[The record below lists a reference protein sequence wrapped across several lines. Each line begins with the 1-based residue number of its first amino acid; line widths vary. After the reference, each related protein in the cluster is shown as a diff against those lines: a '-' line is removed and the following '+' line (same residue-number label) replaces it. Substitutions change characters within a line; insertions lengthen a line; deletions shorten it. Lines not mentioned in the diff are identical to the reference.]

1 MQGVDSQANQ
11 NSEMEFYRLRL
22 SKSKLKAISRTSALF
37 SGFAMVAMVELGID
51 YQSESISYPDEK
63 SEIYSTI
70 IPILLN
76 DTSGNTT
83 KQVLHKIAEHQPDS
97 KQVPQAV
104 LIIYALVTSILI
116 GCNMLALMIS
126 TCILPQIEALSVEK
140 KEIENAVHRS
150 NRNSEIIIPVPSQGN
165 AENATELDD
174 RFLSLN
180 RRILDN
186 NRRSN
191 PENTTLLMGVDNTI
205 TFPYMQYHRYI
216 ELSWISSTVIGMSLF
231 IVEVGLI
238 CFIKFYPISHLAAFA
253 GSFVMTPILIIFVLF
268 TYKFYQSLAGH
279 KTDLTKKLLLQM
291 EQGLPT
297 NSVI

>member
-1 MQGVDSQANQ
+1 MDA
-11 NSEMEFYRLRL
+11 
-22 SKSKLKAISRTSALF
+22 A
-37 SGFAMVAMVELGID
+37 
-51 YQSESISYPDEK
+51 
-63 SEIYSTI
+63 
-70 IPILLN
+70 
-76 DTSGNTT
+76 
-83 KQVLHKIAEHQPDS
+83 
-97 KQVPQAV
+97 
-104 LIIYALVTSILI
+104 
-116 GCNMLALMIS
+116 
-126 TCILPQIEALSVEK
+126 
-140 KEIENAVHRS
+140 
-150 NRNSEIIIPVPSQGN
+150 
-165 AENATELDD
+165 ELDD

-191 PENTTLLMGVDNTI
+191 PEETTLMMGIDNTI

-291 EQGLPT
+291 EQGLPST
-297 NSVI
+297 SVV

>member
-126 TCILPQIEALSVEK
+126 TCILPQIEALSVESNIFKTLK
-140 KEIENAVHRS
+140 KI
-150 NRNSEIIIPVPSQGN
+150 
-165 AENATELDD
+165 
-174 RFLSLN
+174 
-180 RRILDN
+180 
-186 NRRSN
+186 
-191 PENTTLLMGVDNTI
+191 
-205 TFPYMQYHRYI
+205 
-216 ELSWISSTVIGMSLF
+216 F
-231 IVEVGLI
+231 ID
-238 CFIKFYPISHLAAFA
+238 Y
-253 GSFVMTPILIIFVLF
+253 
-268 TYKFYQSLAGH
+268 
-279 KTDLTKKLLLQM
+279 
-291 EQGLPT
+291 
-297 NSVI
+297 